1 MVQRIL
7 HGIYEFKLSHPSPLS
22 CSSHAIGTLAAMDAE
37 PPARPSL
44 ESKPYY
50 NPIQAAPTFLG
61 RAAIRHHRDF
71 VVIARAPDVD
81 VPHSVFVT
89 VSPIDSNSEDDSDKY
104 ESCGVRRR
112 GHPGSVSV
120 KSSSS
125 SDGATLAATTN
136 TKLERPHV
144 DLCHVCINF
153 IQCSRIRR
161 CL

>member
-1 MVQRIL
+1 MSSSSRIHPRYPVPL
-7 HGIYEFKLSHPSPLS
+7 TLSGRRL
-22 CSSHAIGTLAAMDAE
+22 DAE

-61 RAAIRHHRDF
+61 RAAVRHQGDF
-71 VVIARAPDVD
+71 DAVARTPDVD

-89 VSPIDSNSEDDSDKY
+89 VSPINSNAEGDSDEY
-104 ESCGVRRR
+104 ESCGVRQR
-112 GHPGSVSV
+112 GHPGSDSV

-125 SDGATLAATTN
+125 SDGGTLAATTN

-161 CL
+161 YL